1 MPVKLYTC
9 SNMWVKLGAHPCHR
23 VRKALD
29 AQGIEYEL
37 VKGPVSR
44 GKRDDLEALSGQR
57 LYPVIQFE
65 DGSVYREQSKD
76 MAARIRAGTLFDAPR
91 REAGLAPGHDH
102 EHEHGHEHDH
112 DHER

>member
-9 SNMWVKLGAHPCHR
+9 SNMWVKVGGHPCHR
-23 VRKALD
+23 VRSALD

-44 GKRDDLEALSGQR
+44 GTRNDLEALSGQR

-65 DGSVYREQSKD
+65 DGTVYREQSKD
-76 MAARIRAGTLFDAPR
+76 MAARIRAGTLLEAPR
-91 REAGLAPGHDH
+91 REPGSAHGHDHAHEHGHDH
-102 EHEHGHEHDH
+102 EHE
-112 DHER
+112 